1 MMKEEILLKD
11 SENVETKPNKLK
23 IALSILASTL
33 IVATITTLLVGH
45 FKYDWFKSDEY
56 KIDAHINRSIFQA
69 NYFSE
74 KKTINSKFSYDDF
87 SEEKVYVV
95 DNDFVV
101 YLTDKKGD
109 LNTATLV
116 LLGATVS
123 VDNEIHELPHLNM
136 FDEEQIKAL
145 ESNPDGSKYP
155 MAVFKFTDDGEIKE
169 INLPNNMD
177 DYNAETIVGLINKV
191 TPKLSR
197 SKKEDMSNGLEITT
211 KKVNN
216 KRIIVQTEAPKEITD
231 FRGSRYTKVLKTE
244 IENDEVTS
252 VQSDDNLHMES
263 KPEDDEIQYGPQDF
277 YYNVKSE
284 ISKMDVKYNEKENA
298 ELAKKLV
305 EKFTLIESE
314 VLREN
319 LKQKAE
325 KETEIELPEEEAKE
339 IRGLASL
346 PSISASKTFNL
357 ASFNVLGQKVSVK
370 YEVGIKSGRAFNK
383 IVVSSKLGGFEFGLT
398 SISGEINWS
407 KSYSQTIFYFIVPP
421 PFSFIQLRCYVK
433 GSIAV
438 GFGIKAALG
447 QGSKLWAKISGS
459 LGLGAEV
466 SVGLG
471 RIASLSAFAEGTIVD
486 ASAQVTLING
496 SVSKDSGFR
505 ITIGR
510 LKVGIKG
517 KLLWWKKTLW
527 SKTIYNGYTFK

>member
-1 MMKEEILLKD
+1 
-11 SENVETKPNKLK
+11 
-23 IALSILASTL
+23 
-33 IVATITTLLVGH
+33 
-45 FKYDWFKSDEY
+45 
-56 KIDAHINRSIFQA
+56 
-69 NYFSE
+69 
-74 KKTINSKFSYDDF
+74 
-87 SEEKVYVV
+87 
-95 DNDFVV
+95 
-101 YLTDKKGD
+101 
-109 LNTATLV
+109 
-116 LLGATVS
+116 
-123 VDNEIHELPHLNM
+123 
-136 FDEEQIKAL
+136 
-145 ESNPDGSKYP
+145 
-155 MAVFKFTDDGEIKE
+155 
-169 INLPNNMD
+169 
-177 DYNAETIVGLINKV
+177 
-191 TPKLSR
+191 
-197 SKKEDMSNGLEITT
+197 
-211 KKVNN
+211 
-216 KRIIVQTEAPKEITD
+216 
-231 FRGSRYTKVLKTE
+231 
-244 IENDEVTS
+244 
-252 VQSDDNLHMES
+252 
-263 KPEDDEIQYGPQDF
+263 
-277 YYNVKSE
+277 
-284 ISKMDVKYNEKENA
+284 MDVKYNEKENA

-357 ASFNVLGQKVSVK
+357 ASFNVLGQKVSVR

-471 RIASLSAFAEGTIVD
+471 RIASLSAFAEMPV
-486 ASAQVTLING
+486 
-496 SVSKDSGFR
+496 
-505 ITIGR
+505 
-510 LKVGIKG
+510 LK
-517 KLLWWKKTLW
+517 
-527 SKTIYNGYTFK
+527 